1 MKFLHFGF
9 KVHDIE
15 KASAAY
21 RELFGLEWEPIQEF
35 TLPTRI
41 GTQNGETQSKVT
53 HAWTDDGVEIEL
65 VQTVSGPSVD
75 DAVMGSREG
84 ISISPS
90 LWIASPPRVRW
101 PRQGGRAS
109 SVKVLRHVPPGSSF
123 TTSAWPGP
131 SCNSW
136 NCTKDR
142 VEVYAFG
149 CAGWHVI
156 FASSASDDLSQKDSH
171 DGKRAAII
179 GGECFGAG
187 PGQRWKLA
195 SCGRSRRSQE

>member
-84 ISISPS
+84 ISHIAFAVDSLAAARTMAEARGARIISEGTAP
-90 LWIASPPRVRW
+90 
-101 PRQGGRAS
+101 RAS
-109 SVKVLRHVPPGSSF
+109 WVFLHDERLAGALVQLVELHK
-123 TTSAWPGP
+123 GP
-131 SCNSW
+131 
-136 NCTKDR
+136 R
-142 VEVYAFG
+142 
-149 CAGWHVI
+149 
-156 FASSASDDLSQKDSH
+156 
-171 DGKRAAII
+171 
-179 GGECFGAG
+179 
-187 PGQRWKLA
+187 
-195 SCGRSRRSQE
+195 